1 MAYLA
6 IVSPNKGESLIHL
19 FFIVGDNQIQI
30 WLAMA
35 YEAVGRHNDCIALYK
50 RLEGGHPNKILRRQA
65 ADLRYIL
72 EAPKLKISSDEM
84 VKIPLIE
91 KDFDRFV
98 NSCHL
103 LLIIYDLHLHLI
115 FEARPCIYCMWSI
128 EYEVK
133 ANVDRFYMHC
143 RVQASMLIF
152 ICMIKQL
159 MQS

>member
-1 MAYLA
+1 
-6 IVSPNKGESLIHL
+6 
-19 FFIVGDNQIQI
+19 
-30 WLAMA
+30 MA

-98 NSCHL
+98 NSCRFLEHL
-103 LLIIYDLHLHLI
+103 CTCNSI
-115 FEARPCIYCMWSI
+115 FEPRPMYIYCMWSI

-133 ANVDRFYMHC
+133 AHC
-143 RVQASMLIF
+143 NYS
-152 ICMIKQL
+152 ICIVMF
-159 MQS
+159 

>member
-1 MAYLA
+1 
-6 IVSPNKGESLIHL
+6 
-19 FFIVGDNQIQI
+19 
-30 WLAMA
+30 MA

-98 NSCHL
+98 NSCHF
-103 LLIIYDLHLHLI
+103 LLIIYDLHLHFI
-115 FEARPCIYCMWSI
+115 FEARPQTFCMWSI

-133 ANVDRFYMHC
+133 AHLYRFYMHC
-143 RVQASMLIF
+143 HVHALMLIS
-152 ICMIKQL
+152 ICRIKQL

>member
-103 LLIIYDLHLHLI
+103 LPIIYDLHLHLI

-143 RVQASMLIF
+143 RVQASMLIS